1 MEFQYY
7 GANCIKISTKKANV
21 ILDDNLSDLGGK
33 SPMKAGDI
41 ALYTGPHGASTVETK
56 IVIDQPGEYEV
67 SNVSIHGVSARAHMD
82 EENKKTATVFKITS
96 EDVKVLA
103 VGHIYPELSDQQ
115 LEEIGMID
123 VMLLPVGGN
132 GYTLD
137 VVGAQKIIKK
147 VEPKLVIPAHYDDK
161 ALNYPVPQ
169 QPLADVIQQLGIES
183 QETVPKLKVKS
194 GELSDVIKLVVLEKQ

>member
-7 GANCIKISTKKANV
+7 GANCIKISTKRASV
-21 ILDDNLSDLGGK
+21 VLDDNLSDLGGK

-41 ALYTGPHGASTVETK
+41 ALYTGAHGGSGVETK

-82 EENKKTATVFKITS
+82 EEDKKTATVFKITT
-96 EDVKVLA
+96 EDIKVLA

-123 VMLLPVGGN
+123 IMLLPVGGN

-137 VVGAQKIIKK
+137 VVGALKVIKM
-147 VEPKLVIPAHYDDK
+147 VEPKLIIPTHYDDTT
-161 ALNYPVPQ
+161 LNYPVPQ
-169 QPLADVIQQLGIES
+169 QPLDEVIKQLGIES
-183 QETVPKLKVKS
+183 QETLPKLKIKS
-194 GELSDVIKLVVLEKQ
+194 GELPEIIKVVILEKQ

>member
-7 GANCIKISTKKANV
+7 GANCFRISTKRANV
-21 ILDDNLSDLGGK
+21 TIDDNLSDLGAK

-41 ALYTGPHGASTVETK
+41 AVYSGPHAKPGAEVK

-67 SNVSIHGVSARAHMD
+67 SGVSIHGVSARAHMD
-82 EENKKTATVFKITS
+82 EADKKSATVYKVTA
-96 EDVKVLA
+96 EDMRVLV

-115 LEEIGMID
+115 LEEIGVVDI
-123 VMLLPVGGN
+123 MLLPVGGN

-147 VEPKLVIPAHYDDK
+147 VEPKLIIPTHYDDK
-161 ALNYPVPQ
+161 SLSYPVPQ
-169 QPLADVIQQLGIES
+169 QPLDEVIQQLGIES
-183 QETVPKLKVKS
+183 RETVTKLKIKS
-194 GELSDVIKLVVLEKQ
+194 GELSEVMQLVVLAKQ